1 MRTWWTL
8 NLIIII
14 FVKANLKESLLYIF
28 CDFTAGNFQREKKF
42 WGERLSDF
50 YLGGLD
56 PMGGGEFAG
65 EVGPLVD
72 TMPHHPISPHPSYLL
87 NSVKLKLI
95 SPPPSNKIP
104 PQRWKK
110 RRRIPPGAYSRH
122 NGMKILYAS
131 SMFWHV
137 FACMREV
144 VVARKFL
151 PKFNI
156 WQKWSKIVLKL

>member
-56 PMGGGEFAG
+56 PWWTLCPTVPFC
-65 EVGPLVD
+65 PTL
-72 TMPHHPISPHPSYLL
+72 PYLL

>member
-14 FVKANLKESLLYIF
+14 FVKANLKESLYIF

-50 YLGGLD
+50 YLGGL
-56 PMGGGEFAG
+56 E
-65 EVGPLVD
+65 
-72 TMPHHPISPHPSYLL
+72 
-87 NSVKLKLI
+87 LI